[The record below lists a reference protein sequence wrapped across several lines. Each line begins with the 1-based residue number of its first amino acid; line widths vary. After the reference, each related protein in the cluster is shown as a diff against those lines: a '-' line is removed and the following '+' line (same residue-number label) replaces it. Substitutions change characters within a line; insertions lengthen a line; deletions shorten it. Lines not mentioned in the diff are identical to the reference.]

1 MINKEEALICMNR
14 FRNQL
19 HINNIL
25 LLDNCDK
32 EKRIEE
38 TKQYLLDRYY
48 QEDNR
53 LNHQEMVDLLK
64 LFLSVCSV
72 QDSINEESYG
82 SKEVC
87 FMDTL
92 IHPHTVELIEKAKKV
107 YLPEY
112 YNSEAGDKE

>member
-19 HINNIL
+19 HIDNIL
-25 LLDNCDK
+25 LLNDCDK
-32 EKRIEE
+32 EKRIEK

-64 LFLSVCSV
+64 LFLSICSV
-72 QDSINEESYG
+72 QDSIDEESRG
-82 SKEVC
+82 EKIAC

-92 IHPHTVELIEKAKKV
+92 IAPKMAELIQKAQK
-107 YLPEY
+107 YFF
-112 YNSEAGDKE
+112 GDEVEE

>member
-14 FRNQL
+14 FRGQL
-19 HINNIL
+19 HIDNIL

-38 TKQYLLDRYY
+38 IKQYLLDRYY
-48 QEDNR
+48 QEDAR

-92 IHPHTVELIEKAKKV
+92 IHPYIAELIQKAKRV
-107 YLPEY
+107 YFPEY
-112 YNSEAGDKE
+112 YSNETGDEE